1 MGSGGEDIMSSILQ
15 PLEKALSAA
24 SGLQKPLSHI
34 TPQLHRRSRRKH
46 MAAASMASLLAMCL
60 IAVLIFHG
68 YVAWM
73 LAYPYVAP
81 LESNPAQQLGLPYED
96 VVFPSKSGETTVSGW
111 FIPADAPQG
120 SAEDAVATR
129 TVVFSHG
136 YGANREESWVP
147 MYDLA
152 ELMHDL
158 DYNVLMFDYG
168 YASTAYKAPAT
179 GGREESQQLLAAV
192 DYAQS
197 RGAEDII
204 VWGFS
209 MGAGTALQSALVTDK
224 IDAMILDS
232 LFVPSPEALFDNLNQ
247 FVPLPRF
254 PSLPLIRS
262 MIPLW
267 TGSSFGS
274 IPVSEVASHAYNIP
288 IFIIHGTNDSKAPY
302 AVAESI
308 AANQRNSLSRSWI
321 VQNGQHEMLFR
332 MGSME
337 YIQRTALFLSQVN
350 AQLHDG

>member
-1 MGSGGEDIMSSILQ
+1 MNTMLHASL
-15 PLEKALSAA
+15 PLEG
-24 SGLQKPLSHI
+24 GLQAPSGKLSPPLSPT
-34 TPQLHRRSRRKH
+34 TPARPQSRRKH
-46 MAAASMASLLAMCL
+46 IAVASMASLMAMCL
-60 IAVLIFHG
+60 IAILIFHG

-81 LESNPAQQLGLPYED
+81 LKSNPQQELGLAYDE

-111 FIPADAPQG
+111 FIPATP
-120 SAEDAVATR
+120 AETNAAAEEASPASR

-136 YGANREESWVP
+136 YGANREEAWVP

-152 ELMHDL
+152 KLMHDL
-158 DYNVLMFDYG
+158 NYNVLMFDYG
-168 YASTAYKAPAT
+168 YASEAYRAPAT

-192 DYAQS
+192 DYAAS

-209 MGAGTALQSALVTDK
+209 MGAGTALQSALATDQ

-232 LFVPSPEALFDNLNQ
+232 LFVPSAEALFDNLNQ

-254 PSLPLIRS
+254 PSLPLIQS

-267 TGSSFGS
+267 TGTGFGS
-274 IPVSEVASHAYNIP
+274 IPAEEVESHSYDIP
-288 IFIIHGTNDSKAPY
+288 LFIIHGTGDKKAPY
-302 AVAESI
+302 GVAEAI
-308 AANQRNSLSRSWI
+308 AANQTNTLSRSWI
-321 VQNGQHEMLFR
+321 VQDGQHEMLYR

-337 YIQRTALFLSQVN
+337 YIQRAALFLGQVN
-350 AQLHDG
+350 AQLHDL